1 MKSFLL
7 VLVLCFPPFTLLS
20 QERTTEEVYGH
31 HADAFLNQDIDKLM
45 KDYSENSVLIT
56 PDGKVHKG
64 MEEIRATFE
73 YAFSEVFPPQTR
85 LDVSQQVIDGEV
97 VFVIY
102 TATDEATGE
111 VFMPF
116 ATDTFIIQDGK
127 IKYQTI
133 AAEMPSE

>member
-1 MKSFLL
+1 MKTLLL
-7 VLVLCFPPFTLLS
+7 VLLCFIPFGLFA
-20 QERTTEEVYGH
+20 QERTTEEVYSH

-56 PDGKVHKG
+56 PDGKIFKG

-85 LDVSQQVIDGEV
+85 LDVSKQVIEGEL

-111 VFMPF
+111 MFMPF

-127 IKYQTI
+127 IKYQTV

>member
-1 MKSFLL
+1 MKSLLL
-7 VLVLCFPPFTLLS
+7 VLVLCCTPFVILS

-31 HADAFLNQDIDKLM
+31 HADAFLSQDIDKLM

-56 PDGKVHKG
+56 PDGKIYKG
-64 MEEIRATFE
+64 MEEIRETFK

-85 LDVSQQVIDGEV
+85 LDVSKLVIEGEV

-102 TATDEATGE
+102 SATDESTGE

-133 AAEMPSE
+133 AAEMSSE